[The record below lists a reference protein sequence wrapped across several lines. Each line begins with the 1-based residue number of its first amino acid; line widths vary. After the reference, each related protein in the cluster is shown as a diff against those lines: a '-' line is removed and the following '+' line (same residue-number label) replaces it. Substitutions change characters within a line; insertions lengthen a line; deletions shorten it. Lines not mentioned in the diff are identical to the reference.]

1 MNHKN
6 KLKHE
11 CVDKDEADDH
21 PDIQIGDVAHLRHG
35 APHPAEHGRQGQ
47 DGRHG
52 YGDPSRYGVG
62 WYVQRQVTCI
72 QVYFNLW
79 NRKDELSKV
88 LPRKTN
94 KDDGRNVCRR

>member
-21 PDIQIGDVAHLRHG
+21 PNVQIGDVAHLRHG

-52 YGDPSRYGVG
+52 DGDPSRYGVG
-62 WYVQRQVTCI
+62 GYVQRQVACM
-72 QVYFNLW
+72 QV
-79 NRKDELSKV
+79 KSMES
-88 LPRKTN
+88 
-94 KDDGRNVCRR
+94 